1 MIYDLAHVTRY
12 DYSAPVAESRCLLR
26 LMPVDRPGQKVQAA
40 KLAFEPEPARQVSRI
55 DAFGNHIVEVEF
67 DKPHKSLIIKATART
82 SIERSMFT
90 VPAATRPW
98 ETVREAAREAT
109 DLSEAGPAIY
119 LYESR
124 HIAFDTR
131 VTDYCAASF
140 PPGRPILE
148 GALELARRIQK
159 DFAYDPKATE
169 VSTPLARAFQ
179 VKRGVCQDFAHVMIA
194 GLRGLGLCAGY
205 VSGYLRT
212 VPPPGKPRL
221 EGADATHAWV
231 SVWCGPEI
239 GWVGVDPTNGIL
251 ASDDHVI
258 LAIGRDYADIAPVDG
273 VIIASGNHKLS
284 VAVDVVPVAR
294 A

>member
-1 MIYDLAHVTRY
+1 MIYDLLHVTRY

-26 LMPVDRPGQKVQAA
+26 LIPVDRPGQVVQKAQ
-40 KLAFEPEPARQVSRI
+40 LLFEPEPSQRAERI
-55 DAFGNHIVEVEF
+55 DVFGNHVVEVEF
-67 DKPHKSLIIKATART
+67 DRPHKALVIKASARA

-98 ETVREAAREAT
+98 ETVREAARETA
-109 DLSEAGPAIY
+109 DLSGAGPALY
-119 LYESR
+119 LHESR
-124 HIAFDTR
+124 HVLLHPG
-131 VTDYCAASF
+131 VTGYCAQSF
-140 PPGRPILE
+140 APGRAILE
-148 GALELARRIQK
+148 AALELARRIQK

-169 VSTPLARAFQ
+169 VSTPLARAFADR
-179 VKRGVCQDFAHVMIA
+179 RGVCQDFAHVMIA
-194 GLRGLGLCAGY
+194 GLRGLGLAAAY

-239 GWVGVDPTNGIL
+239 GWAGVDPTNGIL

-258 LAIGRDYADIAPVDG
+258 LAIGRDYADVAPVDG